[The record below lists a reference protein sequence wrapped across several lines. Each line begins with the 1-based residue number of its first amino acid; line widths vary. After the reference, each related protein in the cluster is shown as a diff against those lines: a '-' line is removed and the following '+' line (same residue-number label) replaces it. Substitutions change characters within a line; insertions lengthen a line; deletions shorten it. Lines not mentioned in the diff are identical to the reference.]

1 MSKTDPVIQDILK
14 IQRITHNFTEP
25 PFVNGKPL
33 GREDM
38 YRLVQF
44 ITTLANQMDD
54 NQHRRET
61 PLTRE
66 ELGKMLMASA
76 KWSLEE
82 FSR

>member
-33 GREDM
+33 GKEDM

-44 ITTLANQMDD
+44 ITTLAKQMDES
-54 NQHRRET
+54 QQRRER
-61 PLTRE
+61 PLTHE
-66 ELGKMLMASA
+66 ELAKMLMASA

-82 FSR
+82 MSR